1 MTVLRKALIAGL
13 LLCLCAAPLAAQNQA
28 NLFAAFAWQAADLAL
43 LAPDGWRAGER
54 SDAEPGTTEL
64 RFASPDDAE
73 FVRLITLPDDTP
85 PGSLL
90 AALQA
95 AFTEEGLAPAR
106 YDDAELFGQPGVVA
120 TGTGSDGLLLRGLG
134 ARLPDNRP
142 LLIVSAARAETI
154 FQTVAQSLVFSA
166 EATPTPPQAAL
177 FWAEPLPEPISFTD
191 VSEPRIAGLTLLP
204 DGRLVAAEPARGL
217 VFFRPGVAG
226 AQVIPFPNPSQP
238 TGVASDAAG
247 RIYVADPVC
256 RCLQVYDGGW
266 AAPLGVFAGGAPH
279 QVAVGP
285 DGTLY
290 AIDGESGSYSL
301 WIRDGAGERRLPLT
315 FNAAAPPLLVS
326 GGAAAAPRLIVIE
339 WLQSLIDGQINAA
352 VSEVRN
358 EALALVGWLNESPE
372 QIRAAALL
380 PDGGLAVALAQG
392 QVVQM
397 GPEGVLLPL
406 AGGSG
411 IAPRALAAAGDG
423 TLYVGLEDG
432 MVLGRRMSLTPEQT
446 GNGRLVADVPAQGQ
460 LSAAIGPHTWLYAG
474 RAGDVLTLNATD
486 LQRRNTVDMALT
498 LFGPDGRELASNDDQ
513 RGLDLYNALDAQIPA
528 FTLPNDG
535 DYRIVVSPIGGSGT
549 YTLGASADRP
559 FALAE
564 DGGTTRLNG
573 ALQDVFP
580 AQRWVFD
587 GRAGQTLTVTM
598 IAQSGTLDP
607 VLELFASDGRRF
619 AYNDDAGEDLTL
631 GNNAQLFRIQLPR
644 DDRYIL
650 KAGRWEGVGRYELV
664 IVPNT

>member
-1 MTVLRKALIAGL
+1 VLRKAIIASL
-13 LLCLCAAPLAAQNQA
+13 LLCLCAAPLAAQDHA
-28 NLFAAFAWQAADLAL
+28 NLLAPFAWQAADLAL
-43 LAPDGWRAGER
+43 LAPDGWRASENG
-54 SDAEPGTTEL
+54 DAETGATEL
-64 RFASPDDAE
+64 CFTSPDDAE
-73 FVRLITLPDDTP
+73 FVRLITLADDTP

-106 YDDAELFGQPGVVA
+106 YDDAELFGQPGLVA
-120 TGTGSDGLLLRGLG
+120 MGMGSDGLLLRGLA

-142 LLIVSAARAETI
+142 LVIVSAARAETI
-154 FQTVAQSLVFSA
+154 FQTVAQSIVFSA
-166 EATPTPPQAAL
+166 QAAPTPPQAAL

-191 VSEPRIAGLTLLP
+191 VSEPRIAGLTVLP

-217 VFFRPGVAG
+217 VFFRPGITG
-226 AQVIPFPNPSQP
+226 AQVVPFPNPSQP

-256 RCLQVYDGGW
+256 RCLQVYDRGW

-279 QVAVGP
+279 QVAAGP
-285 DGTLY
+285 DGTIY

-301 WIRDGAGERRLPLT
+301 WMRDGDSERRLPLT
-315 FNAAAPPLLVS
+315 FNAAAPPLLVA
-326 GGAAAAPRLIVIE
+326 GGSADAPRLIVLE

-352 VSEVRN
+352 VSEVQDD
-358 EALALVGWLNESPE
+358 ALTLLGWLNESPE
-372 QIRAAALL
+372 QIKAAALL
-380 PDGGLAVALAQG
+380 PDGALAVALADG
-392 QVVQM
+392 EVARM
-397 GPEGVLLPL
+397 GADGALQPL

-411 IAPRALAAAGDG
+411 VAPRALAAGDDG
-423 TLYVGLEDG
+423 ALYVGLDDG
-432 MVLGRRMSLTPEQT
+432 TVLGRRLRLTPDRT
-446 GNGRLVADVPAQGQ
+446 GDGWLLADVPAQGQ
-460 LSAAIGPHTWLYAG
+460 LSEAIGPQIWTYAG
-474 RAGDVLTLNATD
+474 RAGEVLTINATD

-498 LFGPDGRELASNDDQ
+498 LYAPDGRELAANDDQ

-528 FTLPNDG
+528 FTLPEDG
-535 DYRIVVSPIGGSGT
+535 DYRIVVSPIGGNGT
-549 YTLGASADRP
+549 YTLGASPERP
-559 FALAE
+559 FTLAD
-564 DGGTTRLNG
+564 DGGTTRLTG

-580 AQRWVFD
+580 AQRWAFD

-607 VLELFASDGRRF
+607 VLELFTSDSRRL

-644 DDRYIL
+644 DGQYVL
-650 KAGRWEGVGRYELV
+650 KAGRWEGVGRYEIV
-664 IVPNT
+664 IVPNS